1 MQFDASKPTK
11 DADAVLVELY
21 DLLRARNAPRPGSF
35 SSLGAD
41 GRREYFRLAKRRSR
55 ETDAAATAAGAIK
68 PSRANVR
75 AALAD
80 AALMLLAVDGPGAD
94 EVRQV
99 LAAVFAGR
107 PGVPMS
113 VEQMARSGKLRP
125 KLAGRNV
132 EAS

>member
-1 MQFDASKPTK
+1 MQFDASKPTR
-11 DADAVLVELY
+11 DADAALVELY
-21 DLLRARNAPRPGSF
+21 DRLRARNAPRPGSF
-35 SSLGAD
+35 SSLNAD
-41 GRREYFRLAKRRSR
+41 ARREYFRLAKRRSR
-55 ETDAAATAAGAIK
+55 ETETAAIAAGAIK

-99 LAAVFAGR
+99 LAAVFASR

-113 VEQMARSGKLRP
+113 VEKMARSGKLRP